1 MIVKELPGE
10 PTRFL
15 ALRCACPVGRWRTGD
30 PIRPSGSAK
39 LEGDGCLR
47 QTGSSRLSRVQH
59 GVECQAGCQAE
70 GVFER
75 KPPSSPPTIVA
86 PLIPQTGCRLSLSPR
101 HLLPSLRTFAE
112 FPARGG

>member
-15 ALRCACPVGRWRTGD
+15 ALRCARPVGRWRTGD
-30 PIRPSGSAK
+30 PVRPIGSAK

-59 GVECQAGCQAE
+59 GLECQAGCQAE
-70 GVFER
+70 GALQR
-75 KPPSSPPTIVA
+75 TPPSSPPTIVA
-86 PLIPQTGCRLSLSPR
+86 PLIPQTRDRLSLRPR
-101 HLLPSLRTFAE
+101 AL
-112 FPARGG
+112 